1 MKYKD
6 EQIDEML
13 SCYYRVEV
21 KSYVVKK
28 YGISADTLNK
38 YLKNPNYSEKLV
50 NKRIANRNKL
60 VKYREILEFYNQHGK
75 EKTIQNYKLKAENF
89 DERLQDMKYA
99 VFYNRLNYKEIIRQ
113 LENCLDGLEKVYKVK
128 PDRLTLNQ
136 IIEANRYLMVSEAE
150 IKTKYNLE

>member
-6 EQIDEML
+6 EQIDDML

-38 YLKNPNYSEKLV
+38 YLKNPKYSEKLV
-50 NKRIANRNKL
+50 NKRLANRNKL
-60 VKYREILEFYNQHGK
+60 EKYREILEFHNQYGK
-75 EKTIQNYKLKAENF
+75 EKTIQNYKLKEENF
-89 DERLQDMKYA
+89 DERLQNMKYA

-113 LENCLDGLEKVYKVK
+113 LENCLEGLEKAYKVK

-136 IIEANRYLMVSEAE
+136 IIKANRYLMVSEAE